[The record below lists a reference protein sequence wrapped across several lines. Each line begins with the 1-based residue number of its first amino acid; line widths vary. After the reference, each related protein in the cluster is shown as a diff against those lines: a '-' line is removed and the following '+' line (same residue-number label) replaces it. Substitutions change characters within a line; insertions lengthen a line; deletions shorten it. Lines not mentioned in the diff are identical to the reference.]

1 MCFQADA
8 RGKLVTDGP
17 GKVIMLMTTSPK
29 DQIQEISQRKAM
41 DILSGKGITVDSVDG
56 TDPACKA
63 RRSALFAISGK
74 GAVYPQF
81 FLQLGDGEPT
91 CVGDYE
97 EFEGLVECDT
107 MDAAVLAENP
117 DIPTFSNG
125 ERKKTF
131 CWALG
136 ESLMA
141 WHASHSCDI
150 CGSLRCP

>member
-74 GAVYPQF
+74 GPVYPQF

-117 DIPTFSNG
+117 DIPTFSKG
-125 ERKKTF
+125 ELT
-131 CWALG
+131 LQH
-136 ESLMA
+136 SLSRLDA
-141 WHASHSCDI
+141 TWPQTRA
-150 CGSLRCP
+150 

>member
-74 GAVYPQF
+74 GPVYPQF

-107 MDAAVLAENP
+107 MDAAVLEANP
-117 DIPTFSNG
+117 DIPTFSKG
-125 ERKKTF
+125 ERARPSAAT
-131 CWALG
+131 WAQTR
-136 ESLMA
+136 A
-141 WHASHSCDI
+141 
-150 CGSLRCP
+150 

>member
-63 RRSALFAISGK
+63 RRSGRTT
-74 GAVYPQF
+74 V
-81 FLQLGDGEPT
+81 
-91 CVGDYE
+91 
-97 EFEGLVECDT
+97 
-107 MDAAVLAENP
+107 
-117 DIPTFSNG
+117 
-125 ERKKTF
+125 R
-131 CWALG
+131 
-136 ESLMA
+136 
-141 WHASHSCDI
+141 
-150 CGSLRCP
+150 